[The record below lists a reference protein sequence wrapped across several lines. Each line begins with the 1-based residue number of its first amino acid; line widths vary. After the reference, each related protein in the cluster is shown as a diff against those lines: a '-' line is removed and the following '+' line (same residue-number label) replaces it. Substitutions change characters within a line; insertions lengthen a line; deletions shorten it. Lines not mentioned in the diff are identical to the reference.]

1 MLFFPRLFAGGLRFE
16 FKLLKF
22 SMSSPGTDTFLTN
35 FALYGWTEGKWG
47 GGNKSETG
55 RGWMDGWKG
64 SFVAGFFLE
73 VNRLGGSSHGIMYIV
88 LRILASAVR
97 WCRCLREFKT
107 LIFLSTPFLRSPHY
121 KVIIFFRIYV
131 GGKRMSFWRL
141 TTSMI
146 CCSVIPKVSMSD
158 CDSLST
164 GRSR

>member
-1 MLFFPRLFAGGLRFE
+1 MYGTGIARKPRTQDEGEIPSLKLYIAAFLNCSAVFSTPLAGGLRFE

-22 SMSSPGTDTFLTN
+22 SLASPGTDTFLSY
-35 FALYGWTEGKWG
+35 FAVYGWTEGKGG

-107 LIFLSTPFLRSPHY
+107 LIFLSTPFSQIAAL
-121 KVIIFFRIYV
+121 
-131 GGKRMSFWRL
+131 
-141 TTSMI
+141 
-146 CCSVIPKVSMSD
+146 
-158 CDSLST
+158 
-164 GRSR
+164 